1 MSDTKVKTERDI
13 FIEQADRIAA
23 LESQLAE
30 ARAEVERLSQQH
42 SAALTAWDAYK
53 AEMLRL
59 RGLLREASRAMSEW
73 HLFYGKWCNRAGM
86 EEAMPPAGNVELQ
99 ERIDA
104 AIDAARSK
112 PCE

>member
-30 ARAEVERLSQQH
+30 ARAEVERCKV
-42 SAALTAWDAYK
+42 DAERYVW
-53 AEMLRL
+53 LRDQTTDD
-59 RGLLREASRAMSEW
+59 GIAIVMKNKHINDAISYAD
-73 HLFYGKWCNRAGM
+73 N
-86 EEAMPPAGNVELQ
+86 
-99 ERIDA
+99 IDGY
-104 AIDAARSK
+104 IDAARSK